1 MPKEKKEKAQAKKD
15 LLIEVA
21 DLRLR
26 LEEAEQTLAAI
37 RTGGVDAIMV
47 AGPKGEQVY
56 ALRGA
61 EHPYR
66 ILVESMNE
74 GALSMTE
81 DSSII
86 YCNRAFAGLAGIPC
100 GQLIGTPFR
109 NLVSGKDEDR
119 FRLLWKTALE
129 GRGAA
134 ELELE
139 LNGNSFQVYV
149 SMSCNVRDDE
159 VTVFAVVTDLT
170 ERKKAEEA
178 LRELNRE
185 LEERVEQRTSELS
198 RANAELEA
206 EITER
211 RKSEE
216 ALEKMRNILSEGQ
229 KIAHVGVFEYI
240 VDTKTTVWSE
250 EEYRIYGLDPEGP
263 SPAYDVMLAK
273 SIHPDDAAL
282 LHRTFSAAVQSGSIY
297 ELEHRIIRPDGS
309 VRWVYN
315 RAHPYFDRNGKL
327 SRYVGITQDI
337 TERKQAEEAL
347 KKYRTELEERVKE
360 RTRELADSRRQL
372 RGLYSHLQSLRE
384 EERTNIAREIHDDFG
399 QTLTALKMDLSLIA
413 RKLRDDKEGLKER
426 LNASV
431 SQVDKTIQS
440 VKRVCTELRP
450 GILDHLGL
458 AAAIEWQ
465 AGEFQKRTGIKCEVE
480 FDPENVEVNP
490 DLTTPLFRIF
500 QESLTN
506 ILKHANATEA
516 KGSLRLT
523 NSSIILE
530 ITDNGMG
537 ITEEDLSKPNSFG
550 LLGMRERVYP
560 WGGKVT
566 VRGIKNKGT
575 TVEVIIPVTSG
586 EPRDTDGG
594 C

>member
-1 MPKEKKEKAQAKKD
+1 VPKEKKEKAQAKKD

-56 ALRGA
+56 ALSGA

-229 KIAHVGVFEYI
+229 KIAHVGTFEYI
-240 VDTKTTVWSE
+240 AETRTTVWSE

-309 VRWVYN
+309 VRWVYD

-384 EERTNIAREIHDDFG
+384 EERKNIAREIHDDLG
-399 QTLTALKMDLSLIA
+399 QTLTALKMDLSWIA

-426 LNASV
+426 FNASV

-465 AGEFQKRTGIKCEVE
+465 AGEFQKRTGIKCEIVC
-480 FDPENVEVNP
+480 DPEDIEV
-490 DLTTPLFRIF
+490 DTSLTTPLFRIF

-506 ILKHANATEA
+506 ILKHAKATEA

-566 VRGIKNKGT
+566 VRGSENKGT
-575 TVEVIIPVTSG
+575 TVEVIIPLTSG
-586 EPRDTDGG
+586 EPS
-594 C
+594 